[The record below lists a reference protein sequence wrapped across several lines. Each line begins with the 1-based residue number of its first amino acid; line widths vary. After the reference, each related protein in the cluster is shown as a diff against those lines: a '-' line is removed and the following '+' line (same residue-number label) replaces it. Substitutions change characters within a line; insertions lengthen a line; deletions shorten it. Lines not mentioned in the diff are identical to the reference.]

1 MRDQDVLRAV
11 ADGLS
16 GLDMDRPAED
26 IIAAGTS
33 RRRRR
38 LAAVTAAGV
47 MLAGLALAVPAL
59 TGSEPAAPPSAEQP
73 TSMAPAQLVAFS
85 VVSNP
90 NGTVTLKLSKK
101 QFFDPD
107 AARKALSEAGVPAEI
122 RIGKSG
128 CYSIP
133 APPGLDQVFPSVS
146 EAEGNTVLVIDPSA
160 IPHGAVVTINY
171 RAPSTNGPVG
181 IGLAWKDRMSCK

>member
-16 GLDMDRPAED
+16 GLDLDTPAED

-38 LAAVTAAGV
+38 LATVTVAGV
-47 MLAGLALAVPAL
+47 LLAGLAVAVPAL
-59 TGSEPAAPPSAEQP
+59 TGSGPAALPYAQGPAS
-73 TSMAPAQLVAFS
+73 TAPAQLVAFS

-101 QFFDPD
+101 QLFDPD

-122 RIGKSG
+122 RVDGSH

-133 APPGLDQVFPSVS
+133 SPPELDRLFPSRS
-146 EAEGNTVLVIDPSA
+146 EADEGIVLVINPSA
-160 IPHGAVVTINY
+160 IPQGAVMTISY
-171 RAPSTNGPVG
+171 RDPSTDGPVSF
-181 IGLAWKDRMSCK
+181 GLAWKNRMTCK